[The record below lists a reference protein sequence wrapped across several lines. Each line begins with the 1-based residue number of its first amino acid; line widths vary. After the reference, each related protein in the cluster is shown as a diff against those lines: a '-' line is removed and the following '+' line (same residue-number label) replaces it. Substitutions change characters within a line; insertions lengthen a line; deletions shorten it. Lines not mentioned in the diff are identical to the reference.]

1 MARPCAKDCDMI
13 PANDANTGR
22 IIRLCAQILRA
33 FKHKTRAVLLKAL
46 FNDNRLIF
54 ARNYGHSAGYSRAQR
69 GLEL

>member
-33 FKHKTRAVLLKAL
+33 YGNAKGVVLLKAL
-46 FNDNRLIF
+46 FNDRALIF
-54 ARNYGHSAGYSRAQR
+54 AEKCTHSASY
-69 GLEL
+69 